1 MKQEVLIQDTLHW
14 LEHAVIGLNLCPF
27 AKAVHVK
34 GQVHCAVSAAQNL
47 DSLREDLL
55 KELKD
60 LVALDP
66 VVRDTTLLIVQNL
79 LQDFFDYN
87 DFLNVADDCLQA
99 LNLEGEIQIASFHP
113 HYQFAGTNANDITN
127 FTNRSPY
134 PTLHL
139 IREISIDRAVAAFPA
154 AEAIFEVNMVTLN
167 QLGLDGWQALQ
178 VGPSLPQNKT
188 DEKKSS

>member
-1 MKQEVLIQDTLHW
+1 
-14 LEHAVIGLNLCPF
+14 
-27 AKAVHVK
+27 
-34 GQVHCAVSAAQNL
+34 VHCAVSAAQNL

-178 VGPSLPQNKT
+178 VGPSLPQNET

>member
-178 VGPSLPQNKT
+178 VGPSLPQNET